1 MNKSN
6 KKFFLNSFFSSL
18 PGFISILLSL
28 LSIPIYLKFGGKEEY
43 GNYIFLHFLSFIAPI
58 LNFGLGKISAINV
71 SKNKDQDK
79 VALILL
85 FKTLKNSLII
95 LVFCF
100 LFLVANIFFGLIS
113 PVFFLLTILSIFL
126 TILFVTIEG
135 IFQGKELFFG
145 LMLINLFF
153 YGVSL
158 SLPPFLLIFLYKN
171 YENLFIFSLI
181 IKASIII
188 ISLYYLFGHKNLKFF
203 YKYPSSLPCYSDQ
216 KWFSI
221 SNLLNITY
229 EVMDKYLIKLHIGST
244 ALAIYS
250 IPQQLTGKLS
260 ILSKG
265 ISAVLLPSIALK
277 KSKLITKNLL
287 ASLKIFIFIIPFFI
301 FLFFYFFDIFF
312 EIWIGKDSS
321 TEILNLAKIFSVVTW
336 VSCLSHL
343 IISYYEGIGIIKKNS
358 IIEIL
363 FFPFFFT
370 FLYLSILEKNLIIIA
385 FIVLFK
391 EIILFLLRSIKLIK
405 KISIIKYSYFMIGV
419 LCFLLFNSL
428 AI

>member
-1 MNKSN
+1 MDKSN

-28 LSIPIYLKFGGKEEY
+28 LSIPIYLKFGGEEEY

-58 LNFGLGKISAINV
+58 LNFGLGKVSAINV

-79 VALILL
+79 IALVLF

-95 LVFCF
+95 LFFFF
-100 LFLVANIFFGLIS
+100 LFLIANIFFGFMS
-113 PVFFLLTILSIFL
+113 PVLFLLAILSIFL

-158 SLPPFLLIFLYKN
+158 SLPPFLLIFQYKN

-181 IKASIII
+181 IKASIVI
-188 ISLYYLFGHKNLKFF
+188 ISLYYLFRHKNLKFF
-203 YKYPSSLPCYSDQ
+203 YKYPSSLPYYSDQ

-221 SNLLNITY
+221 SNLFNITY

-265 ISAVLLPSIALK
+265 VSAVLLPSIAIK
-277 KSKLITKNLL
+277 KNELITKNLL
-287 ASLKIFIFIIPFFI
+287 ISLKIFIFIIPFFI
-301 FLFFYFFDIFF
+301 FLFFYFFDILF
-312 EIWIGKDSS
+312 EIWIGKNSS
-321 TEILNLAKIFSVVTW
+321 TEIINLAKIFSVVTW

-343 IISYYEGIGIIKKNS
+343 VISYYEGVGIIKKNS
-358 IIEIL
+358 IIEML
-363 FFPFFFT
+363 FFPFFFA

-391 EIILFLLRSIKLIK
+391 EIILFILRSTRLIK
-405 KISIIKYSYFMIGV
+405 NIRIIRHSYFMIGA

-428 AI
+428 VI

>member
-135 IFQGKELFFG
+135 IFQGK
-145 LMLINLFF
+145 
-153 YGVSL
+153 
-158 SLPPFLLIFLYKN
+158 
-171 YENLFIFSLI
+171 
-181 IKASIII
+181 
-188 ISLYYLFGHKNLKFF
+188 
-203 YKYPSSLPCYSDQ
+203 
-216 KWFSI
+216 
-221 SNLLNITY
+221 
-229 EVMDKYLIKLHIGST
+229 
-244 ALAIYS
+244 
-250 IPQQLTGKLS
+250 
-260 ILSKG
+260 
-265 ISAVLLPSIALK
+265 
-277 KSKLITKNLL
+277 
-287 ASLKIFIFIIPFFI
+287 
-301 FLFFYFFDIFF
+301 
-312 EIWIGKDSS
+312 
-321 TEILNLAKIFSVVTW
+321 
-336 VSCLSHL
+336 
-343 IISYYEGIGIIKKNS
+343 
-358 IIEIL
+358 
-363 FFPFFFT
+363 
-370 FLYLSILEKNLIIIA
+370 
-385 FIVLFK
+385 
-391 EIILFLLRSIKLIK
+391 
-405 KISIIKYSYFMIGV
+405 
-419 LCFLLFNSL
+419 
-428 AI
+428 